1 MTENS
6 DSSRGEDRRPRI
18 SVVIPALDEERSLPL
33 VLADLPWSLLT
44 EVVVA
49 DNGST
54 DATASVAEAGG
65 ARVIQATRRG
75 YGSACLAGIAALQPT
90 DIVVFMD
97 ADYSDHP
104 EQLERVVAPILAGEA
119 DLVIG
124 SRALGPCEPGAM
136 LPQQRFGNWLATRLI
151 RRVYGHRYTDLGP
164 FRAIRWTA
172 LSRLRMAD
180 LDFGWTV
187 EMQIRALQEG
197 LAVTEVPVSYRRR
210 VGVSKIAGTVAG
222 TISAGRK
229 IIGTIFV
236 LRWRYGP
243 GKPHVGRDQRPFN
256 DQS

>member
-6 DSSRGEDRRPRI
+6 ESSRSEIRRPRI

-33 VLADLPWSLLT
+33 VLAGLPWSLLT

-65 ARVIQATRRG
+65 ARVTKASRRG

-104 EQLERVVAPILAGEA
+104 EQLERVVAPILAGKA

-151 RRVYGHRYTDLGP
+151 RWVYGHRYTDLGP
-164 FRAIRWTA
+164 FRAITWTA

-180 LDFGWTV
+180 PDFGWTV
-187 EMQIRALQEG
+187 EMQIRALQER

-243 GKPHVGRDQRPFN
+243 SKAPVGRDQRPFN